1 MCYNNRNFYI
11 EAIHLELI
19 DFHCHIY
26 PDAVADK
33 AAQSIRDFYEIGGG
47 NLAGTVDNL
56 LTYGKA
62 AGISRYV
69 VLPVS
74 LKPERTQHIN
84 DFIVSQVALH
94 PEFTGFGT
102 LHAAMDGIMEETQRI
117 MDLGLK
123 GIKMHPD
130 SQVFAIDDPR
140 LFPVYEAIQGK
151 LTVMLHMG
159 DHRYDYSHPARL
171 RQVLEQ
177 FPKLDVIAAHFGG
190 YSMYETAYELLHD
203 KNCVFDVSSS
213 MMFMPEGEAEK
224 YIRAYGTERMLFG
237 TDFPLW
243 NPVDETRRFLQLK
256 LTDEEF
262 EQIGSKTALRV
273 LGEL

>member
-1 MCYNNRNFYI
+1 M
-11 EAIHLELI
+11 ELI

-84 DFIVSQVALH
+84 DFIVDQVAQH

-102 LHAAMDGIMEETQRI
+102 LHAAMDGILDETQRI

-130 SQVFAIDDPR
+130 SQIFAIDDSR

-171 RQVLEQ
+171 RKVLEL
-177 FPKLDVIAAHFGG
+177 FPKLDVVAAHFGG
-190 YSMYETAYELLHD
+190 YSMYKTAYELLHD

-224 YIRAYGTERMLFG
+224 YIRAYGAERMLFG

-243 NPVDETRRFLQLK
+243 NPVEETQRFLQLK
-256 LTDEEF
+256 LTDAEF

-273 LGEL
+273 LGEI

>member
-1 MCYNNRNFYI
+1 M
-11 EAIHLELI
+11 ELI

-26 PDAVADK
+26 PESVAAK
-33 AAQSIRDFYEIGGG
+33 ASASIRDFYGIG
-47 NLAGTVDNL
+47 NEDIAGSVENL
-56 LTYGKA
+56 LSFGKA

-74 LKPERTQHIN
+74 LRPERTRQIN
-84 DFIVSQVALH
+84 DFIVGQVAEH
-94 PEFTGFGT
+94 PDLFTGFGT
-102 LHAAMDGIMEETQRI
+102 LHAAMDDIMDETRRI

-140 LFPVYEAIQGK
+140 LFPVYEEAQGR
-151 LTVMLHMG
+151 LMVMLHMG
-159 DHRYDYSHPARL
+159 DHRYDYSHPSRL
-171 RQVLEQ
+171 RRVLEL

-213 MMFMPEGEAEK
+213 LMFMPEGEAEK
-224 YIRAYGTERMLFG
+224 YIRAYGAERMLFG

-243 NPVDETRRFLQLK
+243 TPVAETQRFLNLK
-256 LTDEEF
+256 LTDAEF

-273 LGEL
+273 LGEI

>member
-1 MCYNNRNFYI
+1 M
-11 EAIHLELI
+11 ELI

-26 PDAVADK
+26 PDAVAEK

-56 LTYGKA
+56 LRYGKA
-62 AGISRYV
+62 AGITRYV

-84 DFIVSQVALH
+84 DFIMSQVAQH

-102 LHAAMDGIMEETQRI
+102 LHAGMDDIMDETQRI

-140 LFPVYEAIQGK
+140 LFPVYEAAQGK

-171 RQVLEQ
+171 RRVLEL
-177 FPKLDVIAAHFGG
+177 FPRLDVVAAHFGG
-190 YSMYETAYELLHD
+190 YSMYEAAYELLHD

-224 YIRAYGTERMLFG
+224 YIRAYGPERMLFG

-243 NPVDETRRFLQLK
+243 NPVEETQRFLKLK
-256 LTDEEF
+256 LTDAEF

>member
-1 MCYNNRNFYI
+1 M
-11 EAIHLELI
+11 ELI

-26 PDAVADK
+26 PDAVAAK
-33 AAQSIRDFYEIGGG
+33 AAASIRDFYEIG
-47 NLAGTVDNL
+47 NEDIAGSVDNL

-74 LKPERTQHIN
+74 LKPERTQQIN
-84 DFIVSQVALH
+84 DFIVGQVAAH
-94 PEFTGFGT
+94 PDLFTGFGT
-102 LHAAMDGIMEETQRI
+102 LHAAMDGIMEETKRI

-140 LFPVYEAIQGK
+140 LFPVYEEAQGK
-151 LTVMLHMG
+151 LMVMLHMG

-171 RQVLEQ
+171 RRVLEM
-177 FPKLDVIAAHFGG
+177 FPQLDVVAAHFGG
-190 YSMYETAYELLHD
+190 YSMYETAFELLHD

-224 YIRAYGTERMLFG
+224 YIRAYGAERMLFG

-243 NPVDETRRFLQLK
+243 NPVTETQRFLKLK
-256 LTDEEF
+256 LTDSEF
-262 EQIGSKTALRV
+262 EQIGSKTALRI
-273 LGEL
+273 LGE